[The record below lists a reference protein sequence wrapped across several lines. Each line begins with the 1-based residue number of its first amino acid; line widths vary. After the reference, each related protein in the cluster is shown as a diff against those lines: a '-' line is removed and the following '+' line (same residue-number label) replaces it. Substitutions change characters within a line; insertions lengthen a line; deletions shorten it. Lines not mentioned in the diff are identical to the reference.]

1 MIPQLNH
8 ESHSPSYAFFVL
20 DVGQCLMWTNTS
32 FTDITGH
39 DNSQITGLGLSA
51 LANKME
57 FAHNY
62 HLITDTLW
70 DFKNYQGQGHFVNQ
84 QGETEL
90 CQLDIRPVFDHRG
103 RLKCFIGYGVD
114 NASVRDMA
122 IPKLK
127 QQVIT
132 SVQAD
137 CPKMTVE
144 QAHVLWTKIL
154 HLICNEGI
162 YRTANIK
169 LKDIA
174 YALKTNTTYVS
185 QVINHF
191 AQFNFHQLI
200 NEQRVLEARKQLLLP
215 ENKYLTIDA
224 IAEQCGFKSRA
235 TFYRV
240 FKAELNMTPKE
251 FVGLAVENQTTAN
264 KNRVPCADL

>member
-8 ESHSPSYAFFVL
+8 ELHSPSYAFFVL
-20 DVGQCLMWTNTS
+20 NATQVLMWANPVFSAISGYEKNNAIGLAFSELSNKQRFHQNYRQIKDSVQSLNT
-32 FTDITGH
+32 FR
-39 DNSQITGLGLSA
+39 
-51 LANKME
+51 
-57 FAHNY
+57 
-62 HLITDTLW
+62 
-70 DFKNYQGQGHFVNQ
+70 GQGHFVNA
-84 QGETEL
+84 QGKTEL
-90 CQLDIRPVFDHRG
+90 CQLDIRPVFDSRG

-114 NASVRDMA
+114 NASIRDMT
-122 IPKLK
+122 IPKLE

-144 QAHVLWTKIL
+144 QAHILWTKIL

-162 YRTANIK
+162 YRTANVK

-200 NEQRVLEARKQLLLP
+200 NEQRVLEARTQLLLP

-251 FVGLAVENQTTAN
+251 FVELGIEN
-264 KNRVPCADL
+264 